1 MKIGIL
7 GLGFGP
13 TASGA
18 LIRAGAQAAERAG
31 FSICWFGEHTVLF
44 EGEAEKHYPDRQ
56 KTRKSRSM
64 IIDPHIAIADSVVA
78 MTWAAAATER
88 IEIGSHIIILPQHHP
103 VVLAKALSSLDN
115 FSGGRLVA
123 GFGSGWSVQEYE
135 ATGADWARRGNRMD
149 EYTDVLRALW
159 RQSPASFSGETVNF
173 ERAYLYPR
181 PARDIP
187 IVFGG
192 ESEAV
197 LRRVARR
204 GDGWAPVHM
213 SLEDAPAIIDKLRE
227 MTRECSRDPD
237 KLRIIKSL
245 TIRDSLDDYARF
257 RDAGVTEFKLNCYG
271 DLPADEKA
279 IAATIGEWGQ
289 TLVEHIAK
297 L

>member
-13 TASGA
+13 TATGP

-56 KTRKSRSM
+56 STRKSRSM
-64 IIDPHIAIADSVVA
+64 IIDPRTAIPDSVVA
-78 MTWAAAATER
+78 MTWAAAVTKR
-88 IEIGSHIIILPQHHP
+88 IEIGSHIIILPQHQP

-123 GFGSGWSVQEYE
+123 AFGSGWSLQEYQ
-135 ATGADWARRGNRMD
+135 ATGANWSHRGKRMD
-149 EYTDVLRALW
+149 EYADVLRALW
-159 RQSPASFSGETVNF
+159 RKSPASFSGETVNF
-173 ERAYLYPR
+173 EEAYLHPR

-187 IVFGG
+187 IIFGG

-197 LRRVARR
+197 LRRVASR
-204 GDGWAPVHM
+204 GDGWAPVH
-213 SLEDAPAIIDKLRE
+213 LDLQNAAETIKKLRIL
-227 MTRECSRDPD
+227 TKECGRDPD
-237 KLRIIKSL
+237 KLHIIKSL
-245 TIRDSLDDYARF
+245 TIRDNLDDFARF

-279 IAATIGEWGQ
+279 IAATIEQWGE
-289 TLVEHIAK
+289 TLVKHVAA